1 MHDNAPILIA
11 SAQKTYREV
20 SAERTPTD
28 ALEEVVKLAIA
39 DSGNSDLADAID
51 SIATVRF
58 VSDALEAT
66 ATIMPRNPGNTV
78 ASRLGINAQCYQS
91 TIGGNTPQQLVNTFA
106 DKLAKGEHQCTL
118 IGGVELIASLFG
130 SWREGKDIA
139 HWAQEEPGD
148 VVKLGQEVKGTSA
161 TEEAHGLFEPTAAYA
176 LVESAIRHAKGNS
189 ISEHQQQMADF
200 SSAMRTVS
208 SNNPHA
214 WRQQE
219 LSPEE
224 FISTDNGNRYIGF
237 PYTKAMNAIL
247 AVDMAA
253 AVIMTTVGKARQL
266 GIDES
271 QWIYLRGASD
281 ASEVWHMSDRT
292 ELHTSPAIKT
302 VANAAL
308 QQAQLTTADMNYF
321 DIYSCFPSAVQV
333 ACDAIGISTNDP
345 RGITLTGGLYNFGGP
360 GNNYSLHAIAEMA
373 QHLRGNEVKHG
384 LLTANGYYLTKHS
397 VGVYSNQAPA
407 QPWQATD
414 NNKLQQA
421 LDAAAHP
428 TTTETPQGN
437 AKIIAY
443 TVAYQKTDPV
453 RGILIGEL
461 DNGERFVA
469 NTKSDA
475 ETFARMIAED
485 LVGIEGEVKQENG
498 LNIFHF

>member
-20 SAERTPTD
+20 SAERTPAD
-28 ALEEVVKLAIA
+28 ALEEVVRLAIV
-39 DSGNSDLADAID
+39 DSGNNELANAID

-58 VSDALEAT
+58 VSDAVEAT
-66 ATIMPRNPGNTV
+66 ATLMPRSPGNTV
-78 ASRLGINAQCYQS
+78 AARLGINAQCYQS
-91 TIGGNTPQQLVNTFA
+91 TVGGNTPQQLVNTFA

-139 HWAQEEPGD
+139 HWAEEEPGE
-148 VVKLGQEVKGTSA
+148 VIKLGKEQKGTSA
-161 TEEAHGLFEPTAAYA
+161 TEEAHGLFEPTSAYA
-176 LVESAIRHAKGNS
+176 LVESAIRHANGNS
-189 ISEHQQQMADF
+189 IIEHQQQMAGF
-200 SSAMRTVS
+200 SSTMRSVAS
-208 SNNPHA
+208 HNPYA
-214 WRQQE
+214 WRQQK

-253 AVIMTTVGKARQL
+253 AVIMTTVGKAREL

-281 ASEVWHMSDRT
+281 LSEVWHMSDRA
-292 ELHTSPAIKT
+292 ELQASPAIKAA
-302 VANAAL
+302 ANAAL
-308 QQAQLTTADMNYF
+308 QQAQLTIDEMTYF
-321 DIYSCFPSAVQV
+321 DIYSCFPSAVEV
-333 ACDAIGISTNDP
+333 ACDAVGISTDDQ
-345 RGITLTGGLYNFGGP
+345 RGLTLTGGLYNFGGP

-373 QHLRGNEVKHG
+373 QQLRGSEVKHG

-397 VGVYSNQAPA
+397 VGIYSNQAPA
-407 QPWQATD
+407 QLWQTAD
-414 NNKLQQA
+414 NSKLQQK
-421 LDAAAHP
+421 LDAATHP
-428 TTTETPQGN
+428 TTTDKPQGS
-437 AKIIAY
+437 AKIVAY
-443 TVAYQKTDPV
+443 TVAYKKTDPI

-461 DNGERFVA
+461 DSGERFVA
-469 NTKSDA
+469 NTKNDA
-475 ETFARMIAED
+475 EIFARMISED
-485 LVGIEGEVKQENG
+485 LVGVKGEVTQEDG